1 MRISINLATRPFVEL
16 RPLFA
21 RLRLVMAALAVMALA
36 LGIWLHY
43 LNVREQAAQAQMDIL
58 KSQTAALETE
68 RRKNELR
75 MREPQNRA
83 VLDRSLFL
91 NDLFATKSF
100 SWTSVMMDLERMLPP
115 GVQVTSIEP
124 VITADHN
131 VSIRLRVNGERE
143 RVVQFVRNLERSERF
158 LSPRPANETA
168 QTREPG
174 STTVAQMGTPGG
186 VEFEILSGY
195 NPLPSADKTTL
206 EKRRALRQDELPAM
220 INGAARRPTHTSHKA
235 AIPGVPGNTGSA
247 VTKRGVQ

>member
-1 MRISINLATRPFVEL
+1 
-16 RPLFA
+16 
-21 RLRLVMAALAVMALA
+21 MAALAVTALA
-36 LGIWLHY
+36 LGIWLHF
-43 LNVREQAAQAQMDIL
+43 LNVRAQAEQAQMDIL
-58 KSQTAALETE
+58 KSQTAAFQTE
-68 RRKNELR
+68 RRNNELR

-100 SWTSVMMDLERMLPP
+100 SWTSVMMDLERVLPP

-131 VSIRLRVNGERE
+131 VSIRLRMNGERE

-158 LSPRPANETA
+158 LAPRPANETA

-174 STTVAQMGTPGG
+174 GLTAVAQTGVPGG

-195 NPLPSADKTTL
+195 NPLPAVDKATL
-206 EKRRALRQDELPAM
+206 AKRRALRREDSPA
-220 INGAARRPTHTSHKA
+220 IIQGAARTPAHTRHKA
-235 AIPGVPGNTGSA
+235 ATVGMPGNTGKA

>member
-1 MRISINLATRPFVEL
+1 
-16 RPLFA
+16 
-21 RLRLVMAALAVMALA
+21 
-36 LGIWLHY
+36 
-43 LNVREQAAQAQMDIL
+43 
-58 KSQTAALETE
+58 
-68 RRKNELR
+68 
-75 MREPQNRA
+75 
-83 VLDRSLFL
+83 
-91 NDLFATKSF
+91 
-100 SWTSVMMDLERMLPP
+100 
-115 GVQVTSIEP
+115 VTSIEP

-174 STTVAQMGTPGG
+174 SMTVAQMGVPGG

>member
-1 MRISINLATRPFVEL
+1 MRISVNLATRPFVEL

-21 RLRLVMAALAVMALA
+21 RLRLVMAALAVTALA
-36 LGIWLHY
+36 LGIWLHF
-43 LNVREQAAQAQMDIL
+43 LNVRAQAAQAQMDIL

-68 RRKNELR
+68 RKNNELR

-100 SWTSVMMDLERMLPP
+100 SWTSVMMDLERVLPP
-115 GVQVTSIEP
+115 GVQITSIEP

-168 QTREPG
+168 QTREP
-174 STTVAQMGTPGG
+174 SSMTVSQMGVPGG

-195 NPLPSADKTTL
+195 NPLLALDKATL
-206 EKRRALRQDELPAM
+206 EKRRALRQEDSPAM
-220 INGAARRPTHTSHKA
+220 MRGAARRPADTVRKA
-235 AIPGVPGNTGSA
+235 ATSGPSENTGKA
-247 VTKRGVQ
+247 VTKRGIQ